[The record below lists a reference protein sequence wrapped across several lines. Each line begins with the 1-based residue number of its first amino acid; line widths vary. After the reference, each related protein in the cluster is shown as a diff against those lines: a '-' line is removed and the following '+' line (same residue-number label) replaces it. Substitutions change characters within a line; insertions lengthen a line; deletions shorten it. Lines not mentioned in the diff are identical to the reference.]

1 VAEQVHQAEEE
12 EAEEEVEVA
21 AHQKACSVLVLAEAE
36 RGEALFE
43 CLLIGSEEVVEP
55 LLVLLKGAEVWILEE
70 HWFLVV
76 VGAPLLSMYS
86 PLLKQPRLRHV
97 CR

>member
-1 VAEQVHQAEEE
+1 VAEQVHPVGEE

>member
-1 VAEQVHQAEEE
+1 VAEQVHQVGEE

-43 CLLIGSEEVVEP
+43 CLLTGLEEVVEP
-55 LLVLLKGAEVWILEE
+55 LLVLLMGVEVWKLKE

>member
-1 VAEQVHQAEEE
+1 MAEQVHQVEEE

-43 CLLIGSEEVVEP
+43 CLLIGLEEVVEP
-55 LLVLLKGAEVWILEE
+55 LLVL
-70 HWFLVV
+70 
-76 VGAPLLSMYS
+76 
-86 PLLKQPRLRHV
+86 
-97 CR
+97 

>member
-1 VAEQVHQAEEE
+1 MGEE

-43 CLLIGSEEVVEP
+43 CLLTGSEEVVEP
-55 LLVLLKGAEVWILEE
+55 LLVL
-70 HWFLVV
+70 
-76 VGAPLLSMYS
+76 
-86 PLLKQPRLRHV
+86 
-97 CR
+97 

>member
-1 VAEQVHQAEEE
+1 VAEQVHQVVEE
-12 EAEEEVEVA
+12 EAGEEVEVA
-21 AHQKACSVLVLAEAE
+21 AHQKACSVLVLEEVE

-43 CLLIGSEEVVEP
+43 CLLTGSEEVVEL
-55 LLVLLKGAEVWILEE
+55 LLVLLKGVEVWILEE